1 MNICENENINIT
13 VSEDKNKAQW
23 NEKLEYAV
31 KEIGEASKGYKLM
44 HIIEAQN
51 TIRTYNVLMLFGIIL
66 GPISALIS
74 GIDTAIN
81 ANIDTD
87 PTLSIISIVFA
98 TMAGIITAIV
108 KFGKYDEASNANKQ
122 AAARYTSIESN
133 VRRQL
138 GLYRKDRVQALP
150 YIEWLETKFEELF
163 LSAPLLPPRTYD
175 KYSKT
180 AKILGLRVPNQY
192 DAIISINTDYESI
205 KINELINQKNIQVS
219 KEKYSEENQSE
230 EQKMIIYD
238 NNDQNNDQN
247 NYQNNKLETT
257 ISSNNITEDKKIKR
271 SVTMLQFPHLNQY
284 SDKMLEY
291 EMRRLMGFAD
301 K

>member
-1 MNICENENINIT
+1 MNIICENENIINMP
-13 VSEDKNKAQW
+13 VSEDDKNKAQW

-31 KEIGEASKGYKLM
+31 KEIGETSKGYKLM

-66 GPISALIS
+66 GPLSGLIS

-81 ANIDTD
+81 ATNDTD
-87 PTLSIISIVFA
+87 PTLSIISIVCA
-98 TMAGIITAIV
+98 MMAGIITAIV

-163 LSAPLLPPRTYD
+163 LSAPLLPPRAYD

-180 AKILGLRVPNQY
+180 AKILGLSVPNQY
-192 DAIISINTDYESI
+192 DAIININTEYESI

-219 KEKYSEENQSE
+219 KEKYSEENQPE

-238 NNDQNNDQN
+238 NNDD
-247 NYQNNKLETT
+247 NNKLETT
-257 ISSNNITEDKKIKR
+257 ISSNNISEEKKIKR
-271 SVTMLQFPHLNQY
+271 SVTMLQFPQLNQY

-291 EMRRLMGFAD
+291 EMKRLMGFAD